1 MNPAIYVVDQFGGIR
16 PTARALNCSV
26 TSVFRWVHSKHGN
39 IPAKYQKQILKIA
52 AKKKLK
58 ITANDL
64 IYGR

>member
-1 MNPAIYVVDQFGGIR
+1 MNPARYVVDQFGGIR
-16 PTARALNCSV
+16 PTARALDCAV
-26 TSVFRWVHSKHGN
+26 TNVFRWVHSKDGS

-52 AKKKLK
+52 AKRKLP